1 MMYAICR
8 VVRAFYSNFAAAHVD
23 VAFIDSMTVI
33 TPLLGVGLLANM
45 KRDLPQYYYLV
56 AIYIWKAA
64 ISLTLDGNTHCP

>member
-1 MMYAICR
+1 MMYA
-8 VVRAFYSNFAAAHVD
+8 VRAFDPNFAAAHVD
-23 VAFIDSMTVI
+23 VAFIDSITVI

-64 ISLTLDGNTHCP
+64 ISLTLDGNTHCS

>member
-1 MMYAICR
+1 
-8 VVRAFYSNFAAAHVD
+8 
-23 VAFIDSMTVI
+23 MTVI